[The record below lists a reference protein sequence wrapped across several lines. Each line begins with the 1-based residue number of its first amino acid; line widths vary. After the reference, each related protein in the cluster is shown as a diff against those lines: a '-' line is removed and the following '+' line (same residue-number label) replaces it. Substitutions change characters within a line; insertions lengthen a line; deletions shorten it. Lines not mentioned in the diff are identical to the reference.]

1 MDLCFGIEIRAPD
14 EFDGLDATK
23 KLAILV
29 TKLLVASRL
38 GTFGRCSEAAL
49 TGVRLASRRHASPF
63 I

>member
-29 TKLLVASRL
+29 TKLLVAGACSWYVPRPEMPRACLSR
-38 GTFGRCSEAAL
+38 GPKSGL
-49 TGVRLASRRHASPF
+49 TA
-63 I
+63 